1 MSKKILAMDGGGTN
15 LRVTAISSEGKKRK
29 NYKTG
34 VNITAVSTSNLVSI
48 FSLVRDDIWVPDV
61 ILAAFSGAGDRIRE
75 RKLRQALESVFRD
88 SEIEVIMD
96 IEGLY
101 RAAVGEERG
110 VVVVSGTGSTVYG
123 HDGAGEAVKS
133 GGWGHIFDDEGSA
146 YWISKELIVASLKYR
161 DELIPHDPVFDQLVD
176 FFETDNIEELV
187 NLTLLPD
194 MKTKIASF
202 SRVALEDP
210 SELVKI
216 VADEGIEV
224 LAKRTLRV
232 LERTGEVDTI
242 HTFGGSFTSAYYNER
257 FSEMINNH
265 RTSLFT
271 GNVDEILAE
280 QMFEKFNR
288 S

>member
-1 MSKKILAMDGGGTN
+1 MSKKIIAMDGGGTN
-15 LRVTAISSEGKKRK
+15 LRVTAISSEGKIRK
-29 NYKTG
+29 NYGTG
-34 VNITAVSTSNLVSI
+34 VNITAVSSSNLISI

-61 ILAAFSGAGDRIRE
+61 IVAAFSGAGGRTRE
-75 RKLRQALESVFRD
+75 GKLVQALESVFRGA
-88 SEIEVIMD
+88 SIEVIMD

-101 RAAVGEERG
+101 RAAVGEGRG

-123 HDGAGEAVKS
+123 HDYAGEAVKS

-146 YWISKELIVASLKYR
+146 YWISMKLITAALKYR
-161 DELIPHDPVFDQLVD
+161 DGLIPHDPVFDRLVE
-176 FFETDNIEELV
+176 FFEMESIEELV

-210 SELVKI
+210 SELTKR
-216 VADEGIEV
+216 VADEGIEI
-224 LAKRTLRV
+224 LAKRTLNV

-242 HTFGGSFTSAYYNER
+242 HTFGGSFASAYYNER

-280 QMFEKFNR
+280 QAFEKLNR

>member
-29 NYKTG
+29 NYNTG
-34 VNITAVSTSNLVSI
+34 VNITAVSTSNLISI

-123 HDGAGEAVKS
+123 HDDAGEAVKS

-146 YWISKELIVASLKYR
+146 YWISKELIAASLKYR

-176 FFETDNIEELV
+176 FFEMDNIEELV

-242 HTFGGSFTSAYYNER
+242 HTFGGSFASVYYNER
-257 FSEMINNH
+257 FSKMINNH

-280 QMFEKFNR
+280 QMFEKLNR

>member
-1 MSKKILAMDGGGTN
+1 MSKKILAMDGGGTS

-29 NYKTG
+29 SYSTG
-34 VNITAVSTSNLVSI
+34 VNITAVSSSNLISI
-48 FSLVRDDIWVPDV
+48 FSLVRDDIWIPDV

-75 RKLRQALESVFRD
+75 GKLRQALESVFRD

-123 HDGAGEAVKS
+123 HDHAGVAVKS

-146 YWISKELIVASLKYR
+146 YWISKELIAASLKYR
-161 DELIPHDPVFDQLVD
+161 DGLIPHDPVFDQLVQ

-202 SRVALEDP
+202 SKVALKDP

-216 VADEGIEV
+216 VADKGIGI

-242 HTFGGSFTSAYYNER
+242 HTFGGSFASAYYNER
-257 FSEMINNH
+257 FSKMINSH

-280 QMFEKFNR
+280 QMFEKLNR

>member
-29 NYKTG
+29 NYNTG
-34 VNITAVSTSNLVSI
+34 VNITAVRTSNLISI

-123 HDGAGEAVKS
+123 HDDAGEAVKS

-146 YWISKELIVASLKYR
+146 YWISKELIAASLKYR

-176 FFETDNIEELV
+176 FFEMDNIEELV

-202 SRVALEDP
+202 SRVALENP
-210 SELVKI
+210 SKLVKI

-242 HTFGGSFTSAYYNER
+242 HTFGGSFASVYYNER
-257 FSEMINNH
+257 FSKMINNH

-280 QMFEKFNR
+280 QMFEKLNR

>member
-1 MSKKILAMDGGGTN
+1 MSKKILAMDGGGTT

-29 NYKTG
+29 SYATG
-34 VNITAVSTSNLVSI
+34 VNITAVSSSNLISI

-75 RKLRQALESVFRD
+75 GKLRQALESVFRD

-123 HDGAGEAVKS
+123 HDCAGVAVKS

-146 YWISKELIVASLKYR
+146 YWISKELITASLKYR

-202 SRVALEDP
+202 SKVALEDP

-216 VADEGIEV
+216 VADKGIGI

-242 HTFGGSFTSAYYNER
+242 HTFGGSFASAYYNER

-265 RTSLFT
+265 RTSFFT

-280 QMFEKFNR
+280 QMFEKLNR